1 MDQLKT
7 KCKSTGQ
14 SAFCTYKLGT
24 GHANAGKVCWKKWP
38 HVVNET
44 YLVPNPAVDGTWVR
58 TNFPSDAPVE
68 GYAWEF
74 IPKMSLP
81 GQGDVGSEPNWLF
94 KYSIDNLK
102 MIAAEQG
109 MSAFVTYREGP
120 LKNKVCWKKLPYQI
134 TKEHLKPN
142 PACDGIWIRN
152 LKPVGEVTTMNDGGD
167 PDWEF
172 VPEMSRAGQGD
183 VGNEAN
189 WAQKYS
195 IDQLK

>member
-1 MDQLKT
+1 
-7 KCKSTGQ
+7 
-14 SAFCTYKLGT
+14 
-24 GHANAGKVCWKKWP
+24 
-38 HVVNET
+38 
-44 YLVPNPAVDGTWVR
+44 
-58 TNFPSDAPVE
+58 
-68 GYAWEF
+68 
-74 IPKMSLP
+74 MSLP
-81 GQGDVGSEPNWLF
+81 GQGDVGAEPNWLF
-94 KYSIDNLK
+94 KYTIDNLK
-102 MIAAEQG
+102 MIAAEQN

-183 VGNEAN
+183 VGSEAN

-195 IDQLK
+195 IDQLKQVCIERGYSGFVNYKSGVQHPMAGKVAWKKFSFQLDASFLTKNPACEGTWLRKNYPPPDDEWEFVFEASKAG